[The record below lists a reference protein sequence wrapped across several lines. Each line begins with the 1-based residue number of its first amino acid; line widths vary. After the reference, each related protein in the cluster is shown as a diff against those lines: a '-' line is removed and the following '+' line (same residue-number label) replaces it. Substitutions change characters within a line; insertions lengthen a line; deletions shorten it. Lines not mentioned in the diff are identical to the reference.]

1 MRSGRERLVAEL
13 LDELK
18 IDYDYEPC
26 KVPYVIE
33 ANYIPDFQ
41 VGDVYLETKGF
52 FKPTDRRK
60 MVAVKKSN
68 PDLDIRLVFQ
78 APYNKISKKSKTT
91 YAKWAEKNG
100 FPWCAYYAIPREWIG
115 IPTS

>member
-1 MRSGRERLVAEL
+1 MRSGLERQVAEL

-100 FPWCAYYAIPREWIG
+100 FPWCACYAIPREWIG

>member
-1 MRSGRERLVAEL
+1 MRSGLERQVAEL

-18 IDYDYEPC
+18 IEYAYEP
-26 KVPYVIE
+26 KWFEYVIE
-33 ANYIPDFQ
+33 HKYVPDFKI
-41 VGDVYLETKGF
+41 GNIYLEAKGYF
-52 FKPTDRRK
+52 PPDQRRK
-60 MVAVKKSN
+60 MKAVKKAN

-91 YAKWAEKNG
+91 YAKWADKNG
-100 FPWCAYYAIPREWIG
+100 FPWCAYYAIPREWLG